1 MNTRATI
8 RAAAVQFHTGT
19 DISENLKTTLRMLD
33 QAAEIHP
40 DLVVL
45 PEFCNHLSWYDG
57 PEHCAEVSAAL
68 DGPFLQAVADK
79 AREKGFYVVVNCTVR
94 RASGEV
100 TGSSLLYS
108 PEGQLL
114 ADNTKQIYIGHEN
127 DFLRKADSPAPIVD
141 TPIGRLGM
149 YACMDGVINEP
160 PRTLSLRGAQVLCN
174 SVNSFASDEGSL
186 HIPVRAPENRV
197 FIVAAN
203 KVGPL
208 VPEALL
214 GAVSTATGIPE
225 KHLYGSGESQIVAP
239 DGTVLA
245 CASKDREEV
254 VYADIT
260 PASADVKLRPDGT
273 DVFTARRPELY
284 RAIAEDPSTQAYPQW
299 LGADQLAAALVTV
312 PGAAAFEDAGGIIER
327 ACEELSRA
335 AAGGVRLIGLSP
347 LLGAGLIAQ
356 NLPSAVAA
364 ATKIIERLA
373 DVCRANSAHPV
384 HAATALPL
392 ATAAGVHQ
400 YCAVLIGAEGL
411 IAAQAQVHHSERF
424 AWSAPARGFEP
435 VELPFCRLGLVTSDD
450 SIYPETFRLLALAG
464 VDTAVVP
471 LEPLEDWELRT
482 GLLERSAENRINLL
496 APAMTLPDGTS
507 PFGQSFATALQRE
520 FTVMTEWKERP
531 FEGLLSEPEI
541 YTLPARESLLPVT
554 LYPACAANKEVSRNT
569 DLLRNRPWE
578 LCGPIAENASGVATP
593 AVPQCE
599 VL

>member
-1 MNTRATI
+1 MNAKATI
-8 RAAAVQFHTGT
+8 RAAAVQFHAGT
-19 DISENLKTTLRMLD
+19 DIEENLKTTLRMLD
-33 QAAEIHP
+33 RAAEVNP

-57 PEHCAEVSAAL
+57 PEHCAEVSVTI

-79 AREKGFYVVVNCTVR
+79 AREKGFYVVVNCTVAR
-94 RASGEV
+94 ENGDV

-108 PEGQLL
+108 PEGELL

-127 DFLRKADSPAPIVD
+127 DFLKKADSPAPIVE

-186 HIPVRAPENRV
+186 HIPVRAPESRV

-208 VPEALL
+208 VPEAML
-214 GAVSTATGIPE
+214 GAVSAATGIPE
-225 KHLYGSGESQIVAP
+225 RHLYGSGESQIVAP

-254 VYADIT
+254 VWADIE
-260 PASADVKLRPDGT
+260 PASADTKLRPDGT
-273 DVFTARRPELY
+273 DVFACRRPALY
-284 RAIAEDPSTQAYPQW
+284 RAIAEDPADQGYPQW
-299 LGADQLAAALVTV
+299 LGAERLSAAMVAVPSAASVQGLDAVIARAAEEAAAAV
-312 PGAAAFEDAGGIIER
+312 
-327 ACEELSRA
+327 SR
-335 AAGGVRLIGLSP
+335 GVRLVGLSP
-347 LLGAGLIAQ
+347 LLGAALIARD
-356 NLPSAVAA
+356 LPAA
-364 ATKIIERLA
+364 AAAGSRIVEQLA
-373 DVCRANSAHPV
+373 AACRGAAAGAAYV
-384 HAATALPL
+384 ATALPL
-392 ATAAGVHQ
+392 ETGAGRFQ
-400 YCAVLIGAEGL
+400 YCAVLIGAGGVE
-411 IAAQAQVHHSERF
+411 ASQAQVHRSERF
-424 AWSAPARGFEP
+424 AWSEPAAGFVP
-435 VELPFCRLGLVTSDD
+435 VELPFTRLALVTTDD

-471 LEPLEDWELRT
+471 VEPLEAWELRT

-496 APAMTLPDGTS
+496 APAMKQPDGAS
-507 PFGQSFATALQRE
+507 PLGLSFATALQRD

-541 YTLPARESLLPVT
+541 YTMAAGENRLDVT

-569 DLLRNRPWE
+569 DLVRNRPWA
-578 LCGPIAENASGVATP
+578 LCGPIAAPAFATGGEIEQS
-593 AVPQCE
+593 VTH
-599 VL
+599 